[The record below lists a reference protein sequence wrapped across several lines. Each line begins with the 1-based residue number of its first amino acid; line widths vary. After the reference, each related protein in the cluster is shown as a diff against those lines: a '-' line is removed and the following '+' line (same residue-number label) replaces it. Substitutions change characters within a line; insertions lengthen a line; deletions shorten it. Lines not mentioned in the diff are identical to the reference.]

1 MSGVNRVIL
10 LGNLG
15 ADPEVRYLQSGVPVA
30 TIRIATTEY
39 YKDRNTGERKS
50 VTEWHNVVLWRGLAE
65 IAEKYLRKGNKVY
78 IEGKLRTR
86 SWEDQNGNMRYT
98 TEIVADNM
106 TLMGGG
112 SPADAPSETPSQT
125 QQPQTNTPQQ
135 EQTSSPIDIN
145 DETEEDDLPF

>member
-15 ADPEVRYLQSGVPVA
+15 ADPEVRYLESGVPVA

-39 YKDRNTGERKS
+39 YKERNTGERKS
-50 VTEWHNVVLWRGLAE
+50 VTEWHTVVLWRGLAE

-86 SWEDQNGNMRYT
+86 SWEDQSGNMRYT
-98 TEIVADNM
+98 TEVVADNM

-112 SPADAPSETPSQT
+112 TPAETPAPATSQT
-125 QQPQTNTPQQ
+125 QPKPDTTQKTEPTTPL
-135 EQTSSPIDIN
+135 SD
-145 DETEEDDLPF
+145 DGLEEDDLPF